1 MTNKKATQ
9 CMIVYQFLKD
19 NCVGNENVMQAEKIC
34 ESILSNE
41 KLSKYFDKFTER
53 NLRSCISSLRRN
65 NVNDK
70 FITRRIGSNVHGY
83 WLELENEDGIEYL
96 KKLAKSTLISAIN
109 SGVPKEYFYQLFY
122 RSVLRTIEERRRSL
136 DKAGSNK
143 ANQQRISFRYYRKT
157 IF

>member
-19 NCVGNENVMQAEKIC
+19 NCVGKENVMQAEKIC
-34 ESILSNE
+34 ESIMSNE
-41 KLSKYFDKFTER
+41 KLSKYFDNFTER

-83 WLELENEDGIEYL
+83 WLELENENGIEYL

-109 SGVPKEYFYQLFY
+109 SGVPKEYFYQLLNNTKVEYIANNQY
-122 RSVLRTIEERRRSL
+122 RVPWT
-136 DKAGSNK
+136 K
-143 ANQQRISFRYYRKT
+143 NQKKLVKIYSEDLL
-157 IF
+157 